1 MTIPYV
7 HVPNT
12 TINASKEN
20 ANNQSLQDALDT
32 HKANT
37 TAHGVSGGFVD
48 IATDQTITGKKTF
61 SQAPVISKIR
71 GSGGPTTGVTV
82 PAVNSDTFALL
93 SEPQS
98 MENKTLVLPVIDD
111 LTNAQHTHS
120 SASEGGVLDHINL
133 QNKGTNTHAQIDTHI
148 STRSA
153 HGVIGDVVGTSDAQ
167 SITNKNIPTTSSNSF
182 SIGDGLGSDKSILFN
197 DNSASKPYLKWND
210 ALGKIVYSNDG
221 VIEAEI
227 GSGGGGGAVTATN
240 HSTLSNRTDAN
251 SHPATAISTD
261 TTNFTSNLNSS
272 HTTVQLALDALD
284 KAVTA
289 TNHSTL
295 SNRTDANSH
304 PATAISTDTTNFT
317 SNLNSSH
324 TTVQLA
330 LDALD
335 KALTAAYFF
344 APCFWNTNNA
354 NAPREATEFG
364 AYVLGFLYNSSAR
377 QHANIHFSVPYNY
390 RDGTQLKLYLKY
402 YAPAYGP
409 IGFDI
414 IVDVVR
420 PSTSIYDTPL
430 ATASST
436 GASTPASGSGTVYTY
451 TLNITDSSGKVN
463 GKAIQAND
471 IIKIDLFIGTNT
483 TNIGEIRVLADH
495 TRVGL

>member
-221 VIEAEI
+221 VIEAEL
-227 GSGGGGGAVTATN
+227 GSGGGGG
-240 HSTLSNRTDAN
+240 
-251 SHPATAISTD
+251 
-261 TTNFTSNLNSS
+261 
-272 HTTVQLALDALD
+272 
-284 KAVTA
+284 AVTA